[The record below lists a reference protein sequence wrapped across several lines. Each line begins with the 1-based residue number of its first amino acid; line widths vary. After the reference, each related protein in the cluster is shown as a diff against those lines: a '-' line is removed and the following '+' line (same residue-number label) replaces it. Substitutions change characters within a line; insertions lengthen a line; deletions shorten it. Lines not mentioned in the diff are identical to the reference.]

1 MWGGKKI
8 DCWEGLMSAYGK
20 SRAFWAASAASV
32 SILCGAAPA
41 YAQDAAAD
49 DDGQAPII
57 VTASKRGNET
67 VQNTPSSIGVLT
79 SEQLE
84 SKNIINFDDI
94 TRNVAGLNVIN
105 EGPGLN
111 TIMIRGLVGAGES
124 TVGLYYDNLP
134 TSGSGESAALTSG
147 RQTDLVVYDAARV
160 EVLRGPQSTLYGSSA
175 LAGVVR
181 IISNEA
187 DPSDFAGRMDL
198 GVGVIDGGSANWSVK
213 GMLNLPVGDSAAI
226 RLVGYQVHTGGFVDD
241 IQHGIKNFNQADQ
254 TGFRLNTKVELGP
267 DTTLTSQLYVQRL
280 ESAGAGYSQPW
291 ASPIG
296 NVVFPAAGRLKANL
310 PTKGQ
315 FNDTTVLGGVT
326 LEHDFGPAV
335 VTLTQAYQHRKN
347 DAIKDNSGMGDFFRF
362 LQSID
367 AFPDVPT
374 PTDLGFV
381 QHQSLEMWNTEAR
394 VATKFDGPFNVVAG
408 VMYQKRTTDIEN
420 ILQDVDRVSGELI
433 PASATNQIWFQ
444 RSARFKLDQIAA
456 FGEATF
462 KFSDQFSIL
471 GGIRYF
477 NAKRHDVL
485 TPIVP
490 FLRLGA
496 AGTPDRLKSKENKAI
511 FKFEAD
517 YKPTENIMFYGS
529 ASQGYRVGGTILKV
543 VPELPDAY
551 GPDYTWNFEVGAK
564 TQWLDN
570 HLTANI
576 ALYHINWYDT
586 QISGEFY
593 NGAFEGILNCD
604 GLCARSQGI
613 ELDLTARPIRGL
625 DIGFSGTLFKAK
637 WLKDQPAMNGSPV
650 AGTQFTDTP
659 RHTFSAYAN
668 YHWGLGGDYD
678 MALSANVQNSGRI
691 AFSDYR
697 PQYNLY
703 TPGAYTMVD
712 VSATLS
718 HGERWSTKL
727 FVDNLFDKRAL
738 YNVTADSVTPYSAL
752 YATPRTLGVE
762 FSVKY

>member
-1 MWGGKKI
+1 
-8 DCWEGLMSAYGK
+8 MSAFLK
-20 SRAFWAASAASV
+20 SRTIWAASAATAA
-32 SILCGAAPA
+32 ILCGAAPA
-41 YAQDAAAD
+41 YAQDASTAD
-49 DDGQAPII
+49 DNAQAPII

-79 SEQLE
+79 ADQLE
-84 SKNIINFDDI
+84 SKNVVNFDDI

-147 RQTDLVVYDAARV
+147 RQTDLVVWDAARV

-187 DPSDFAGRMDL
+187 DPTDFAGRMDL
-198 GVGVIDGGSANWSVK
+198 SAATIKEGSPSWSVK
-213 GMLNLPVGDSAAI
+213 GMLNLPVGDKAAV

-241 IQHGIKNFNQADQ
+241 VQHGIKNFNQADQ

-280 ESAGAGYSQPW
+280 ESAGAGFSQPW
-291 ASPIG
+291 ASSIG
-296 NVVFPAAGRLKANL
+296 GVAYPAVGELQSKL

-315 FNDTTVLGGVT
+315 FNDTTVLGGLT

-367 AFPDVPT
+367 AFPDTAT
-374 PTDLGFV
+374 PTDLAFI
-381 QHQSLEMWNTEAR
+381 QHQKLELWNTEAR
-394 VATKFDGPFNVVAG
+394 VATKFDGPFNLVAG
-408 VMYQKRTTDIEN
+408 VMYQTRDTEIEN
-420 ILQDVDRVSGELI
+420 ILQDVDRVSGDVI
-433 PASATNQIWFQ
+433 PASATNPIWFQ
-444 RSARFKLDQIAA
+444 RSARFKLDQFAA
-456 FGEATF
+456 FGEATV
-462 KFSDQFSIL
+462 KFSDRFSVL

-477 NAKRHDVL
+477 TAKRRDVL

-490 FLRLGA
+490 FLRLGT
-496 AGTPDRLKSKENKAI
+496 AGTPDTLTSKENKAI

-517 YKPTENIMFYGS
+517 YKPTDNVMLYAS
-529 ASQGYRVGGTILKV
+529 ASQGYRVGGTVLKV

-551 GPDYTWNFEVGAK
+551 GPDYTWNFEAGAK
-564 TQWLDN
+564 TQWFDN

-593 NGAFEGILNCD
+593 NGAFEGILNCE

-613 ELDLTARPIRGL
+613 EVDISARPMRGL

-637 WLKDQPAMNGSPV
+637 WLKDQPAMNGSPL

-659 RHTFSAYAN
+659 RHTVSAYAN
-668 YHWGLGGDYD
+668 YHWNLGGDFD
-678 MALSANVQNSGRI
+678 MALAANVQNSGRI
-691 AFSDYR
+691 AYSDYR
-697 PQYNLY
+697 PHYTLH
-703 TPGAYTMVD
+703 TPGAYTLVD

-718 HGERWSTKL
+718 KGDTWSTKL

-738 YNVTADSVTPYSAL
+738 FNLTADSVTPYSAL
-752 YATPRTLGVE
+752 YATPRTIGVE